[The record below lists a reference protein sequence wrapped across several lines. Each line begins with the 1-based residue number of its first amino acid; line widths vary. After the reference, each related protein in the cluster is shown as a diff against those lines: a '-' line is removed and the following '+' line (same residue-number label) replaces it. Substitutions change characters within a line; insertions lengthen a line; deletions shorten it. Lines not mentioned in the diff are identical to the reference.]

1 MGGIQSRRHAND
13 QFFKTGEF
21 EARHQTLYLN
31 VEYLFAAFIA
41 QGAIAG
47 HIGEARGRRFKRQQ
61 GAAGNGQI
69 KGNVRDIKQSWLVV
83 AR

>member
-1 MGGIQSRRHAND
+1 MGRIQSRRYAND

-21 EARHQTLYLN
+21 ESRHQTLHLN
-31 VEYLFAAFIA
+31 VKHLFAALIA
-41 QGAIAG
+41 QSAVAG
-47 HIGEARGRRFKRQQ
+47 NIGKTRGRRFKRQQ

-69 KGNVRDIKQSWLVV
+69 KGNACDIEQDGLVV